1 MNHNPAIQN
10 VPSRAWDGAVAYPA
24 DMSEFVYHAFSFEVM
39 VDLAADAV
47 FKVQAAPA
55 SAGNPCVPGAFADLD
70 AIATCAGET
79 IAPGTD
85 ETIVIAAGTE
95 AGTLCSAAIPCRQK
109 FVRLASVSGPT
120 DDVFAFHLRS
130 GPKGP

>member
-10 VPSRAWDGAVAYPA
+10 VPSRAWDGTLAYPA
-24 DMSEFVYHAFSFEVM
+24 DMSEFVYHAFAFEIMTDIAV
-39 VDLAADAV
+39 DAV

-55 SAGNPCVPGAFADLD
+55 SAGDPCVPGTFVDVD
-70 AIATCAGET
+70 AVATCMGEV

-95 AGTLCSAAIPCRQK
+95 AGALCSAAIPCRQK
-109 FVRLASVSGPT
+109 FVRLASVSGDT
-120 DDVFAFHLRS
+120 DNVFAFHLRS

>member
-10 VPSRAWDGAVAYPA
+10 VPSRAWNGTTAFPA
-24 DMSEFVYHAFSFEVM
+24 DMSEFVYHAFAFEIMNDIV
-39 VDLAADAV
+39 VDAV

-55 SAGNPCVPGAFADLD
+55 SAGDPCVPGTFVDINAV
-70 AIATCAGET
+70 ATCMGEA

-95 AGTLCSAAIPCRQK
+95 AGSLCSAAIPCRQK
-109 FVRLASVSGPT
+109 FVRLQSVSGDT
-120 DDVFAFHLRS
+120 DEVFAFHLRS